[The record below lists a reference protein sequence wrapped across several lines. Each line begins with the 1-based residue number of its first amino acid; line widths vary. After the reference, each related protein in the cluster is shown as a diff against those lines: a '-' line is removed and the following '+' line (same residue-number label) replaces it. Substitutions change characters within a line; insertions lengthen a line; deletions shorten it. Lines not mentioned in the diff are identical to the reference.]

1 MIKIIFSANDIQDMA
16 VEKAGAS
23 VKGLVPNEGGKYI
36 TLSSHWEHPESGFDQ
51 YRSQLIINVI
61 ETEISDVS

>member
-1 MIKIIFSANDIQDMA
+1 MIKIIFSANDIQDMV
-16 VEKAGAS
+16 VEKANGS

-61 ETEISDVS
+61 ETEVSDVS